1 MVFLPLEDDD
11 DCNLADL
18 ACHIIEGLRGTI
30 VESWRNAIGD
40 AIGDTLTTL
49 GTFWVKVPTPDAT
62 GTNSISKWMNL
73 QLSQVAA
80 ITAIGCLI
88 GAGIQLAIA
97 RDGATQLQNL
107 VMGIA
112 KMVGVSFLFIPFAG
126 LAHVFSDELSKWI
139 IERATGNA
147 NTNFG
152 KNIMDMGVLS
162 LSPGIIIFGG
172 LVAVIVGLL
181 QIGLM
186 YARTAMLLLICAIVP
201 VVGSTMTTRTGLNW
215 WKKLF
220 GWWVAFLLY
229 KPFASIIYAIA
240 IKLLNNKEIFG
251 KSTIDDTGRFVM
263 GIMLMLFATLALPA
277 LISFLSP
284 VIEGA
289 APLSGGG
296 AMGMLKM
303 PEGSSQPTGAR
314 NVNSSSSSGSGGGGG
329 GQNSSNSSGGSGSG
343 SGSGSG
349 GGDGGTPSGSRQTAG
364 AGGGSGSGSGGGQ
377 SSSGGGSGSGSGSGS
392 GNGSGSGG
400 GGGGTPS
407 GSKSTPAPGGSSTG
421 AGGGGAA
428 GGGSAAGGASGAA
441 AAHPAV
447 AVAVGVAKG
456 AAAVVQGVNR
466 AANETTNQGN

>member
-1 MVFLPLEDDD
+1 MILPLKKCDDWD
-11 DCNLADL
+11 FGCDIVEA
-18 ACHIIEGLRGTI
+18 IRGTI
-30 VESWRNAIGD
+30 VESWRD
-40 AIGDTLTTL
+40 AISDALGKALKTL
-49 GTFWVKVPTPDAT
+49 GSFWIEVKTPEVD
-62 GTNSISKWMNL
+62 TNDSIAAWMNAYL
-73 QLSQVAA
+73 EPVAA
-80 ITAIGCLI
+80 VTAVGCLI
-88 GAGIQLAIA
+88 GAGIQLALA
-97 RDGATQLQNL
+97 RDGGTAQLQNL
-107 VMGIA
+107 VMGIV
-112 KMVGVSFLFIPFAG
+112 KMIGVSFIFIPFAG
-126 LAHVFSDELSKWI
+126 LAHTFSDAVSIWI
-139 IERATGNA
+139 IKAAMGA
-147 NTNFG
+147 DDKNFG
-152 KNIMDMGVLS
+152 KNIITIGAAV
-162 LSPGIIIFGG
+162 PAGIVVFAG
-172 LVAVIVGLL
+172 LIALVVTIM

-186 YARTAMLLLICAIVP
+186 YARAAMLILICSIVP
-201 VVGSTMTTRTGLNW
+201 VVGSTMTTKTGLNW
-215 WKKLF
+215 WKRLF
-220 GWWVAFLLY
+220 GWWVAFVLY
-229 KPFASIIYAIA
+229 KPVASIIYAIA
-240 IKLLNNKEIFG
+240 FKLFEKKDILGEHSF
-251 KSTIDDTGRFVM
+251 DDLGTFLM
-263 GIMLMLFATLALPA
+263 GIMLLIFATLALPA

-314 NVNSSSSSGSGGGGG
+314 NVNSSSSSSSGGGGG
-329 GQNSSNSSGGSGSG
+329 GKNSSSSSGG

-407 GSKSTPAPGGSSTG
+407 GSKPTPAPGGSSTG